1 MDLAVYVVQI
11 KRQTDVFFA
20 FPILAYF
27 IIFFEDLQEV
37 VGVLLSQILYSEVIY
52 YQCETYGAP

>member
-1 MDLAVYVVQI
+1 MALAVYVVPI

-20 FPILAYF
+20 FPILNYF
-27 IIFFEDLQEV
+27 VVFFEESHWV